1 MVKESFDVRFY
12 HEMMSAKL
20 QLVAQG
26 FDGIVCAH
34 SWPVAIAAR
43 QKIHFVY
50 SPAGFVSLPFAAA
63 CPPARE
69 CPKGAV
75 YPCPWVC
82 IYVEPTALDTPC
94 VSAVLPSLQGCF
106 PGSFHTAGMSPCPR
120 HWPHPFASERSSGA
134 ERLG

>member
-50 SPAGFVSLPFAAA
+50 SPAGFVSLLLVRLFHSLLSFQTPEALLPDLRDFH
-63 CPPARE
+63 PR
-69 CPKGAV
+69 V
-75 YPCPWVC
+75 R
-82 IYVEPTALDTPC
+82 TASP
-94 VSAVLPSLQGCF
+94 SAPELQFC
-106 PGSFHTAGMSPCPR
+106 ANIMN
-120 HWPHPFASERSSGA
+120 
-134 ERLG
+134 L